1 MTPKATQT
9 HPTVPPKVTV
19 ILSTYNRA
27 RLLPHAIRSIINQTF
42 TDWELIIVDDASSD
56 TTEQVVRAFIE
67 VDSRIRYH
75 RHKNNSGLAVA
86 RNTSFQLARGR
97 YIAFQDDDDLSL
109 PTRLEKQV
117 HFLDAHPDTSLV
129 ATWRRNFNRDNLHH
143 VNLKLRFASHADN
156 PANIHDIA
164 VTSILS
170 SPTLMARSQVF
181 TETPMRP
188 FFTITED
195 LDFVLRC
202 IERYTIRTIQEALY
216 HYRLADPG
224 HITLSTAKNNLLRCW
239 CYHCLAWASSFH
251 RRMGWRDPIDDA
263 HTIDDAFN
271 NFHPQFHARARHS
284 LKKLTHELMTILL
297 NNPQPHTTYPT
308 LRFINK
314 LAGKRITVAS
324 IRRLLLHPIDTRL
337 RKQPK

>member
-27 RLLPHAIRSIINQTF
+27 PLLPHAIRSIINQTF
-42 TDWELIIVDDASSD
+42 TDWELIIIDDASSD
-56 TTEQVVRAFIE
+56 NTEHVVRAFIE
-67 VDSRIRYH
+67 VDPRIRYH

-97 YIAFQDDDDLSL
+97 YIALQDDDDLSL
-109 PTRLEKQV
+109 PTRLEKQAC
-117 HFLDAHPDTSLV
+117 FLDAHPDTSLV
-129 ATWRRNFNRDNLHH
+129 ATWKQNFNRKKLRD
-143 VNLKLRFASHADN
+143 VNLKLHFASHADN
-156 PANIHDIA
+156 PVDIHDIA
-164 VTSILS
+164 VTTILP
-170 SPTLMARSQVF
+170 SPTLMARSSVF

-202 IERYTIRTIQEALY
+202 IERYTISMIREVLY
-216 HYRLADPG
+216 HYRLADPE
-224 HITLSTAKNNLLRCW
+224 HITLSTAKSNLLRCW
-239 CYHCLAWASSFH
+239 CYHCLAWAASFH

-284 LKKLTHELMTILL
+284 LKKLAHELITILL
-297 NNPQPHTTYPT
+297 NNPQPHAIYPT

-314 LAGKRITVAS
+314 LAGKRITAAS
-324 IRRLLLHPIDTRL
+324 IRRLLLHPINTRL

>member
-1 MTPKATQT
+1 MVTKILVTQT
-9 HPTVPPKVTV
+9 TTRPCVSVVLATH
-19 ILSTYNRA
+19 NRA

-42 TDWELIIVDDASSD
+42 TDWELIIIDDASHDD
-56 TTEQVVRAFIE
+56 TEKVVRDFIRN
-67 VDSRIRYH
+67 DARIRYH

-97 YIAFQDDDDLSL
+97 YIALQDDDDLSL

-129 ATWRRNFNRDNLHH
+129 ATWKQNFNRDNFYP
-143 VNLKLRFASHADN
+143 VNLELRFASYADN
-156 PANIHDIA
+156 PVGIHDIA
-164 VTSILS
+164 VTPILLAG
-170 SPTLMARSQVF
+170 TLMARSSVF

-216 HYRLADPG
+216 HYRLADPE

-239 CYHCLAWASSFH
+239 CYHCLAWAAAFH

-263 HTIDDAFN
+263 RTIDDAFN

-284 LKKLTHELMTILL
+284 LKKLTRELMTILL
-297 NNPQPHTTYPT
+297 NNHQPHATLSYPP
-308 LRFINK
+308 LHQQ
-314 LAGKRITVAS
+314 AGWQAY
-324 IRRLLLHPIDTRL
+324 HGC
-337 RKQPK
+337 